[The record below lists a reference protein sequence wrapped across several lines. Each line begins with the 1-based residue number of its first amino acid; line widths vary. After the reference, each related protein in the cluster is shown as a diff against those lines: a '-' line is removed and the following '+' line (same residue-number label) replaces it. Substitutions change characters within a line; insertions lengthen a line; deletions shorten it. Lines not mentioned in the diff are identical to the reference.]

1 MPEPAHAP
9 QECGGA
15 PPADDDERPSAAA
28 VAYAD
33 LVRLGVQLYEAG
45 DFEPAS
51 AAFEAMTVA
60 QPERAVSW
68 NYLALAWVS
77 LGRLKDAAG
86 ALCRS
91 LDLDPVQLETLQS
104 LASVLLRLGRWDEA
118 ESACARA
125 LELDGKSVVAWHARA
140 LALTEL
146 DDLPGAAEAFA
157 RTIEF
162 GGETADRSASL
173 GAALMR
179 CGRYQ
184 EAEGWLAAALAREPS
199 LPAIVEAKQV
209 CDIILRALV
218 GDIAPM
224 SALPAGAV
232 DPTPSEVDRICRTA
246 LLLMDAAGDRP
257 AAIRV
262 AEWWAVQRPD
272 SREALHLRE
281 ATRSRHV
288 ERQPAELVAERFD
301 ELAEDFDEH
310 LVGRLGYDGPGQLRS
325 LIAPWASPDR
335 ALDILDLGCGT
346 GLCAGVLRPYARRLV
361 GIDLSP
367 NMLRRAGELNLYDQ
381 LDVSDLVETLA
392 EHQGRWDLIVAF
404 DTFPY
409 LGALNEVF
417 AAAAAALRPGG
428 LFAFSTEAA
437 QVESYLLRGNGRYA
451 HGPQYIAQLAAERF
465 EIIAAESAMLRRE
478 AGRAVEGGYFLLR
491 SSRATDAL
499 NSRRDRASTTRT
511 D

>member
-1 MPEPAHAP
+1 MPEPADAP
-9 QECGGA
+9 QACGGA
-15 PPADDDERPSAAA
+15 PPAEDDDRQRAAGI
-28 VAYAD
+28 AYAD

-45 DFEPAS
+45 DLEPAS
-51 AAFEAMTVA
+51 AAFQAMTVA

-68 NYLALAWVS
+68 NYLALAWVD
-77 LGRLKDAAG
+77 LGRLEDAAA

-91 LDLDPVQLETLQS
+91 LDLDPVQLETWQS
-104 LASVLLRLGRWDEA
+104 LASVLLRLGRWEGA

-146 DDLPGAAEAFA
+146 NDLPGAAEAFA

-162 GGETADRSASL
+162 GGETADRSANL

-209 CDIILRALV
+209 CDLILRALV

-224 SALPAGAV
+224 GASPAGAV

-246 LLLMDAAGDRP
+246 LLLLDAAGDRP

-262 AEWWAVQRPD
+262 AEGWAVQRPD

-310 LVGRLGYDGPGQLRS
+310 LGRLGYDGPGQLRS
-325 LIAPWASPDR
+325 LISPWVSPDR
-335 ALDILDLGCGT
+335 SMDILDLGCGT

-381 LDVSDLVETLA
+381 LEVSDLVEILA
-392 EHQGRWDLIVAF
+392 QHQGRWDLIVAF

-417 AAAAAALRPGG
+417 AAAAAALRPWG

-437 QVESYLLRGNGRYA
+437 EVESYLLRGNGRYA

-465 EIIAAESAMLRRE
+465 EIIAARMATLRRE

-491 SSRATDAL
+491 SSRATDAP
-499 NSRRDRASTTRT
+499 NSRPDSATPRT